1 MDRGRGK
8 VKQLLSKARY
18 LDGEAGR
25 RAGGQALKLK
35 LKLKTL
41 AERFCTICSPTGMHQ
56 KTRSEWKRAFLSLFL
71 GST

>member
-35 LKLKTL
+35 LTLKTL
-41 AERFCTICSPTGMHQ
+41 AERFCTICSPT
-56 KTRSEWKRAFLSLFL
+56 
-71 GST
+71 